1 MQLSVEKSYAE
12 INEKIKKGM
21 AVVVTAE
28 EIVDVVKEKGI
39 EKAARQVDVVTTG
52 TFGTMCSSGA
62 FLNFGHSRPRIKM
75 NKAYLNGV
83 PAYAGIA
90 AVDAYIGATALPE
103 SDPENRV
110 YPGRFLYGGGHVIED
125 LVAGK
130 RVKLEASGYGTDC
143 YPRRHIETWITLDE
157 INDAILF
164 NPRNAYQ
171 NYGVAVNPS
180 ERTIYT
186 YMGVLKPR
194 LGNAGYSTSG
204 QLSPLLNDPCYRTI
218 GVGTRIFLG
227 GGSGYVAWH
236 GTQHNPGVPRGE
248 NGIPIGG
255 AGTLALVGDLKQ
267 MSSEWLRGVSY
278 VGYGASMAVGIG
290 IPIPILDE
298 DILRCCAVT
307 DEEIYA
313 PVVDY
318 SSAYPQRESGDL
330 GTVSYAELRSGTI
343 KIEGKEVPTTPL
355 SSYTKA
361 RQIAQILK
369 NRIAEGSF
377 QLSQPV
383 QPLPSPQAGIV
394 MKTLEEK
401 KNKE

>member
-1 MQLSVEKSYAE
+1 MAVEKSYAE
-12 INEKIKKGM
+12 INEKIKQGK

-28 EIVDVVKEKGI
+28 EIIDLVKEKGV
-39 EKAARQVDVVTTG
+39 EKTAREVDVVTTG

-62 FLNFGHSRPRIKM
+62 FLNFGHAKPRIKM
-75 NKAYLNGV
+75 NRAYLNGV

-103 SDPENRV
+103 SDPDNRV

-130 RVKLEASGYGTDC
+130 EVKLEAFGYGTDC
-143 YPRRHIETWITLDE
+143 YPRRHIETWVTLEE

-171 NYGVAVNPS
+171 NYGVAVNS
-180 ERTIYT
+180 SNRTIYT

-204 QLSPLLNDPCYRTI
+204 QLSPMLNDPYYRTI

-227 GGSGYVAWH
+227 GGTGYVAWH
-236 GTQHNPGVPRGE
+236 GTQHNPGVSRGE
-248 NGIPIGG
+248 NGVPLDG
-255 AGTLALVGDLKQ
+255 AGTLALIGDLKQ
-267 MSSEWLRGVSY
+267 MSPEWLRGVSY

-290 IPIPILDE
+290 IPIPVLNE
-298 DILRCCAVT
+298 EILRFCAVT

-313 PVVDY
+313 PVMDY
-318 SSAYPQRESGDL
+318 SSAYPQRVSEEL
-330 GTVSYAELRSGTI
+330 GQVSYAELRSGAITI
-343 KIEGKEVPTTPL
+343 QGKEVPTTPL
-355 SSYTKA
+355 SSYAKA

-369 NRIAEGSF
+369 TWIAEGDF
-377 QLSQPV
+377 LLTEPV
-383 QPLPSPQAGIV
+383 QALPSIDAGI
-394 MKTLEEK
+394 TINNLEEK
-401 KNKE
+401 KNNR

>member
-1 MQLSVEKSYAE
+1 
-12 INEKIKKGM
+12 
-21 AVVVTAE
+21 
-28 EIVDVVKEKGI
+28 
-39 EKAARQVDVVTTG
+39 
-52 TFGTMCSSGA
+52 
-62 FLNFGHSRPRIKM
+62 
-75 NKAYLNGV
+75 
-83 PAYAGIA
+83 
-90 AVDAYIGATALPE
+90 
-103 SDPENRV
+103 
-110 YPGRFLYGGGHVIED
+110 
-125 LVAGK
+125 
-130 RVKLEASGYGTDC
+130 
-143 YPRRHIETWITLDE
+143 
-157 INDAILF
+157 
-164 NPRNAYQ
+164 
-171 NYGVAVNPS
+171 
-180 ERTIYT
+180 
-186 YMGVLKPR
+186 
-194 LGNAGYSTSG
+194 
-204 QLSPLLNDPCYRTI
+204 
-218 GVGTRIFLG
+218 
-227 GGSGYVAWH
+227 
-236 GTQHNPGVPRGE
+236 
-248 NGIPIGG
+248 
-255 AGTLALVGDLKQ
+255 
-267 MSSEWLRGVSY
+267 
-278 VGYGASMAVGIG
+278 MAVGIG

>member
-1 MQLSVEKSYAE
+1 LAVEKSYAE
-12 INEKIKKGM
+12 INEKIKQGK

-28 EIVDVVKEKGI
+28 EIIDLVKEKGV
-39 EKAARQVDVVTTG
+39 EKTAREVDVVTTG

-62 FLNFGHSRPRIKM
+62 FLNFGHAKPRIKM
-75 NKAYLNGV
+75 NRAYLNGV

-103 SDPENRV
+103 SDPDNRV

-130 RVKLEASGYGTDC
+130 EVKLEAFGYGTDC
-143 YPRRHIETWITLDE
+143 YPRRHIETWVTLEE

-171 NYGVAVNPS
+171 NYGVAVNS
-180 ERTIYT
+180 SNRTIYT

-204 QLSPLLNDPCYRTI
+204 QLSPMLNDPYYRTI

-227 GGSGYVAWH
+227 GGTGYVAWH
-236 GTQHNPGVPRGE
+236 GTQHNPGVSRGE
-248 NGIPIGG
+248 NGVPLDG
-255 AGTLALVGDLKQ
+255 AGTLALIGDLKQ
-267 MSSEWLRGVSY
+267 MCPEWLRGVSY

-290 IPIPILDE
+290 IPIPVLNE
-298 DILRCCAVT
+298 EILRFCAVT

-313 PVVDY
+313 PVMDY
-318 SSAYPQRESGDL
+318 SSAYPQRVSEEL
-330 GTVSYAELRSGTI
+330 GQVSYAELRSGAITI
-343 KIEGKEVPTTPL
+343 QGKEVPTTPL
-355 SSYTKA
+355 SSYAKA

-369 NRIAEGSF
+369 TWIADGDFLLTE
-377 QLSQPV
+377 PV
-383 QPLPSPQAGIV
+383 QALPSIDAGI
-394 MKTLEEK
+394 TINNLEEK
-401 KNKE
+401 KNNR

>member
-1 MQLSVEKSYAE
+1 LAVEKSYAE
-12 INEKIKKGM
+12 INEKIKQGK

-28 EIVDVVKEKGI
+28 EIIDLVKEKGV
-39 EKAARQVDVVTTG
+39 EKTAREVDVVTTG

-62 FLNFGHSRPRIKM
+62 FLNFGHAKPRIKM
-75 NKAYLNGV
+75 NRAYLNGV

-103 SDPENRV
+103 SDPDNRV

-130 RVKLEASGYGTDC
+130 EVKLEAFGYGTDC
-143 YPRRHIETWITLDE
+143 YPRRHIETWVTLEE

-171 NYGVAVNPS
+171 NYGVAVNS
-180 ERTIYT
+180 SNRTIYT

-204 QLSPLLNDPCYRTI
+204 QLSPMLNDPYYRTI

-227 GGSGYVAWH
+227 GGTGYVAWH
-236 GTQHNPGVPRGE
+236 GTQHNPGVSRGE
-248 NGIPIGG
+248 NGVPLDG
-255 AGTLALVGDLKQ
+255 AGTLALIGDLKQ
-267 MSSEWLRGVSY
+267 MSPEWLRGVSY

-290 IPIPILDE
+290 IPIPVLNE
-298 DILRCCAVT
+298 EILRFCAVT

-313 PVVDY
+313 PVMDY
-318 SSAYPQRESGDL
+318 SSAYPQRVSEEL
-330 GTVSYAELRSGTI
+330 GQVSYAELRSGAITI
-343 KIEGKEVPTTPL
+343 QGKEVPTTPL
-355 SSYTKA
+355 SSYAKA

-369 NRIAEGSF
+369 TWIAEGDF
-377 QLSQPV
+377 LLTEPV
-383 QPLPSPQAGIV
+383 QALPSIDAGI
-394 MKTLEEK
+394 TINNLEEK
-401 KNKE
+401 KNNR

>member
-1 MQLSVEKSYAE
+1 MAVEKSYAE
-12 INEKIKKGM
+12 INEKIKQGK

-28 EIVDVVKEKGI
+28 EIIDLVKEKGV
-39 EKAARQVDVVTTG
+39 EKTAREVDVVTTG

-62 FLNFGHSRPRIKM
+62 FLNFGHAKPRIKM
-75 NKAYLNGV
+75 NRAYLNGV

-103 SDPENRV
+103 SDPDNRV

-130 RVKLEASGYGTDC
+130 EVKLEAFGYGTDC
-143 YPRRHIETWITLDE
+143 YPRRHIETWVTLEE

-171 NYGVAVNPS
+171 NYGVAVNS
-180 ERTIYT
+180 SNRTIYT

-204 QLSPLLNDPCYRTI
+204 QLSPMLNDPYYRTI

-227 GGSGYVAWH
+227 GGTGYVAWH
-236 GTQHNPGVPRGE
+236 GTQHNPGVSRGE
-248 NGIPIGG
+248 NGVPLDG
-255 AGTLALVGDLKQ
+255 AGTLALIGDLKQ
-267 MSSEWLRGVSY
+267 MCPEWLRGVSY

-290 IPIPILDE
+290 IPIPVLNE
-298 DILRCCAVT
+298 EILRFCAVT

-313 PVVDY
+313 PVMDY
-318 SSAYPQRESGDL
+318 SSAYPQRVSEEL
-330 GTVSYAELRSGTI
+330 GQVSYAELRSGAITI
-343 KIEGKEVPTTPL
+343 QGKEVPTTPL
-355 SSYTKA
+355 SSYAKA

-369 NRIAEGSF
+369 TWIADGDFLLTE
-377 QLSQPV
+377 PV
-383 QPLPSPQAGIV
+383 QALPSIDAGI
-394 MKTLEEK
+394 TINNLEEK
-401 KNKE
+401 KNNR